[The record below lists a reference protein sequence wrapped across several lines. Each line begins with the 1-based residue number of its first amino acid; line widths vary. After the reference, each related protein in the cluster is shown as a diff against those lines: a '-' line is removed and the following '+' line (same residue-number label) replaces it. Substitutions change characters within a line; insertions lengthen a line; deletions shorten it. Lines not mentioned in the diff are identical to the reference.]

1 MLQRVI
7 PEAPVVVGK
16 QVPVHVS
23 DVCGSERLSK
33 RVYGEASFIYGGPNS
48 CRSATRDCKG
58 TGPLYLLKLALLQ
71 ASTKPARSCKLNPPR
86 LGHVGIEDFDRE
98 ADSHKL

>member
-33 RVYGEASFIYGGPNS
+33 RVYGEASF
-48 CRSATRDCKG
+48 TE
-58 TGPLYLLKLALLQ
+58 
-71 ASTKPARSCKLNPPR
+71 ASTVAGSLPVTVKAQDLC
-86 LGHVGIEDFDRE
+86 IF
-98 ADSHKL
+98 